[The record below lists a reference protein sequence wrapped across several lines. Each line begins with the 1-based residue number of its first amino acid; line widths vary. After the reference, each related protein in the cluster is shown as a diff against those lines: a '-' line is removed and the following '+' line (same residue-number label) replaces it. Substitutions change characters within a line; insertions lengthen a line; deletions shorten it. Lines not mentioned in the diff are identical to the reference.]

1 MVVPVLSADMVAGD
15 DGDNE
20 TAQNAPGSSL
30 TLSVGLS
37 SCQALMEKHQGSL
50 SDSKTSRL
58 LISYTTHSAITGS
71 NNSFLKKVTLKL

>member
-1 MVVPVLSADMVAGD
+1 MVVAVLSADMVAGD

-30 TLSVGLS
+30 TLSAGLS

-50 SDSKTSRL
+50 SDIKMNSL
-58 LISYTTHSAITGS
+58 LISYTTHSALNGN
-71 NNSFLKKVTLKL
+71 NNSFLKKVTLKF